1 MQAAQRVAEIQ
12 GEEALQML
20 QFTSQNFPTQAKS
33 LLHVDVA
40 TEFRKEMSHNI
51 DVIGKYLNLQPPD
64 AALFVNG
71 LFFDADTLDVGA
83 LIETLRTELR
93 VLDGLHRLG
102 IEGSVAGGLLAL
114 DLSGAGAKDFA
125 VDIRDS
131 AIVWVNDL
139 ENDADYKRWPSSVM
153 DLMRPTFPG
162 MLRNVRKNLFNL
174 VLLVDPV
181 LPESR
186 AIVKLAESFV
196 IHTAPVRVGLVFDSR
211 SATEKLNADYRS
223 LLCAFNYVT
232 QKKSAKAAL
241 GFLTDVS
248 RATETKHMFDIREIL
263 VGFYGHIQGVLVM
276 TGLISDVFFCLG
288 HNLDHLFLKY
298 QQGPTCSKKKGY
310 AFCS

>member
-20 QFTSQNFPTQAKS
+20 QFTAQNFPTQAKS
-33 LLHVDVA
+33 LIHIDVA
-40 TEFRKEMSHNI
+40 DDFRKEMAHNI
-51 DVIGKYLNLQPPD
+51 DVIGKFLNLQPPD

-71 LFFDADTLDVGA
+71 LFFDTDTLDVGA

-102 IEGSVAGGLLAL
+102 IEGSVAGSLLAL

-125 VDIRDS
+125 IDIRDS

-139 ENDADYKRWPSSVM
+139 ENDAEYKRWPASVM

-186 AIVKLAESFV
+186 AIVKLVESFV
-196 IHTAPVRVGLVFDSR
+196 IHTAPVRIGLVFDSR
-211 SATEKLNADYRS
+211 SVTEESQKDYTS

-232 QKKSAKAAL
+232 QKKNAKAAL

-248 RATETKHMFDIREIL
+248 IIK
-263 VGFYGHIQGVLVM
+263 
-276 TGLISDVFFCLG
+276 
-288 HNLDHLFLKY
+288 
-298 QQGPTCSKKKGY
+298 
-310 AFCS
+310 

>member
-20 QFTSQNFPTQAKS
+20 QFTAQNFPTQAKS
-33 LLHVDVA
+33 LLHIDVA
-40 TEFRKEMSHNI
+40 AEFRKEMAHNI

-71 LFFDADTLDVGA
+71 LFFDTDTLDVGA

-102 IEGSVAGGLLAL
+102 IEGSVSGSLLAL

-125 VDIRDS
+125 IDIRDS

-139 ENDADYKRWPSSVM
+139 ENDVEYKRWPASVM

-186 AIVKLAESFV
+186 ALLKMAESFI
-196 IHTAPVRVGLVFDSR
+196 IHTAPVRIGLVFDSR
-211 SATEKLNADYRS
+211 SVADDKQTDYTS
-223 LLCAFNYVT
+223 LLCAFNYVS
-232 QKKSAKAAL
+232 QKKHAKAAL

-248 RATETKHMFDIREIL
+248 
-263 VGFYGHIQGVLVM
+263 
-276 TGLISDVFFCLG
+276 
-288 HNLDHLFLKY
+288 
-298 QQGPTCSKKKGY
+298 
-310 AFCS
+310 